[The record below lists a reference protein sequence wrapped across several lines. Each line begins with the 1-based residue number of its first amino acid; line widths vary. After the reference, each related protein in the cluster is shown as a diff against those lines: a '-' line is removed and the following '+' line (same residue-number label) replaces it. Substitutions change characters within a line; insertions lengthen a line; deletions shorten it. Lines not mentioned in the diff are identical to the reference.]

1 MQRTTKTKAKI
12 RAAYVALLQSR
23 GFEAMTVS
31 AIVRTAGINRGTFY
45 LHYVDKFDLR
55 QQLLDDV
62 IDDLTAIMLSGTPAT
77 GIDNVEDI
85 FSTESIAEALRYIKR
100 DYAFFDAVSGS
111 GSDMQL
117 YDRFKDVLKR
127 MLIMQAG
134 RLGMPMREHGGIP
147 RDYALEIMVSSV
159 ASIIWMWLRHGCE
172 ESPERICAIIERNKV
187 TAPIDI
193 LK

>member
-12 RAAYVALLQSR
+12 RTAYIELLKSR

-31 AIVRTAGINRGTFY
+31 AIVRAAGINRGTFY
-45 LHYVDKFDLR
+45 LHYVDKFDLQR
-55 QQLLDDV
+55 RLLDDA
-62 IDDLTAIMLSGTPAT
+62 IDDLTAIMRSGTPAA
-77 GIDNVEDI
+77 GVDDVEDI

-127 MLIMQAG
+127 MLILQAG
-134 RLGMPMREHGGIP
+134 RLGMPMRDHGGMP
-147 RDYALEIMVSSV
+147 REYALEILVSSV
-159 ASIIWMWLRHGCE
+159 ASIIWLWIRHGCR
-172 ESPERICAIIERNKV
+172 ESPEQICAIVERNKV
-187 TAPIDI
+187 TAPVDI

>member
-1 MQRTTKTKAKI
+1 MQQTTKTRAKI
-12 RAAYVALLQSR
+12 RAAYIELLKSR

-45 LHYVDKFDLR
+45 LHYVDKFDL
-55 QQLLDDV
+55 QQRLLDDV
-62 IDDLTAIMLSGTPAT
+62 IDDLTAIMLSGSPVA
-77 GIDNVEDI
+77 GVDNAEDI

-100 DYAFFDAVSGS
+100 DYEFFDAVSGS

-134 RLGMPMREHGGIP
+134 RLGLPMREHGDMP

-159 ASIIWMWLRHGCE
+159 VSIIWMWMRRGCE

-187 TAPIDI
+187 IAPIDI